1 MLHRCPLFT
10 DLSPEDTREALRFFQ
25 AQEKRYARGELLKN
39 PVEPLTAFGLALE
52 GYITVTMQ
60 DIDGREM
67 LLAHVGPGQTFGES
81 LCYLRENAP
90 LTIAAQT
97 DARVLWLRCDGL
109 RQAAEGDLPATLW
122 VSPSETNGIPSR
134 IELNQNHMHSVP
146 MQSFVDFGYAG
157 LLAWLFWTMLGL
169 RATARLA
176 RLARRPAPGSSL
188 PETACFAAPLAMFAA
203 LVLYGLVEY
212 HLADSEVVLLYALAM
227 GLTGPSLLRAAPD
240 ASAGAAEAAPAA
252 RRRTW
257 AWLLAYLALGA
268 FLCGGFAVLCR
279 AHLRI
284 LALG

>member
-1 MLHRCPLFT
+1 MESILFRCPLFA

-109 RQAAEGDLPATLW
+109 RQAAEGDLP
-122 VSPSETNGIPSR
+122 R
-134 IELNQNHMHSVP
+134 
-146 MQSFVDFGYAG
+146 
-157 LLAWLFWTMLGL
+157 LLQTRF
-169 RATARLA
+169 TAM
-176 RLARRPAPGSSL
+176 LARRTLRMNDRIQILSRGSIREKLNAFFTECARDAGS
-188 PETACFAAPLAMFAA
+188 PSFDIPFDRAGMAAYLGVDRSA
-203 LVLYGLVEY
+203 LSRELSRMRQEGLISY
-212 HLADSEVVLLYALAM
+212 QKNHFVLL
-227 GLTGPSLLRAAPD
+227 
-240 ASAGAAEAAPAA
+240 
-252 RRRTW
+252 
-257 AWLLAYLALGA
+257 
-268 FLCGGFAVLCR
+268 
-279 AHLRI
+279 
-284 LALG
+284 